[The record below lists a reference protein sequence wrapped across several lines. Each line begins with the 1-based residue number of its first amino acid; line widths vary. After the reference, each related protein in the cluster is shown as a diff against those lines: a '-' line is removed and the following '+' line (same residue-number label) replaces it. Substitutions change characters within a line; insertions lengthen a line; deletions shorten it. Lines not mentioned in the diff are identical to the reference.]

1 MSVNHSWPC
10 SHFPPN
16 FPICIRRYL
25 CWLERC
31 VSRRPLL
38 CNLRQ
43 YSCKVVKSLKDCV
56 MRTVGQ
62 PAPLTR
68 FRISA
73 LHSCPQAP
81 IQSTFLWEPTPI
93 SVGWM
98 VFFGDHSFSSSGF
111 KLARSLIPATI
122 LALLQIGQF
131 SPLDLAFALA
141 CHSWPQLPST
151 NIGF

>member
-1 MSVNHSWPC
+1 MALFA
-10 SHFPPN
+10 FPPN

-43 YSCKVVKSLKDCV
+43 YSCKVVKSLKDCIV
-56 MRTVGQ
+56 RTVGATSS
-62 PAPLTR
+62 PDAISDFCAPLM
-68 FRISA
+68 SA
-73 LHSCPQAP
+73 SSYPKH
-81 IQSTFLWEPTPI
+81 FLMRANTVLCWLNGIIRRP
-93 SVGWM
+93 
-98 VFFGDHSFSSSGF
+98 FFSSSGF

-141 CHSWPQLPST
+141 CHSWPHCHAT
-151 NIGF
+151 NIVF